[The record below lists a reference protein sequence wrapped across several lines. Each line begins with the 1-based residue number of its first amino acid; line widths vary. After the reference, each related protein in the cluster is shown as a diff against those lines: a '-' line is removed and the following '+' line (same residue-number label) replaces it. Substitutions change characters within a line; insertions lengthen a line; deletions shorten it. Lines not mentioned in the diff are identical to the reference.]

1 MTIANSFAAKLSVA
15 FVAVAM
21 ALSMVAPAQAQTAE
35 ELQAQI
41 DTLMATIASLQG
53 TPAVTA
59 SGSAYVFTRPL
70 TIGSEGADV
79 TALQTYL
86 IAGGYSIPA
95 GATGYFGAQT
105 AAAVAAWQTANG
117 VMPAAGY
124 FGPVSQAKYNA
135 LMAAVVVTP
144 DEDEDEDEDEDTDS
158 SDLQGEASLNTSDID
173 LQDGDD
179 TEIEEGQEA
188 APVAEFELSFEDG
201 DAMIDRLDVE
211 FSATG
216 EEDAWDTFE
225 EVSLWVDGDEIGSI
239 DASDEDNWNSDEKTL
254 RFSGLDLVAMEDED
268 VTITI
273 AVTVAGSVDDLDANW
288 DVDVTEIRFTDA
300 DDVTSTEDITV
311 TAVDF
316 DITVEGADDEV
327 IVKSSTEDIDATTL
341 QLEDDGKSDMMTIFA
356 FDIDTD
362 DSTNDVEVDTI
373 VVDVASTEDGSV
385 ATSTSFLINDA
396 QLVVDGEEYDD
407 VTITV
412 NGSKFTFD
420 IDGDLVIEAGDRITV
435 EFQAEFKALGANFEG
450 ATVQAS
456 VDGSDIASEGADD
469 ITGEGSATG
478 DEHTLRTE
486 GAILEV
492 TEVDETSKANDD
504 GAADDE
510 GVFTI
515 EFEVTAF
522 ENDIWVNKT
531 ADRGTT
537 MGTLGANYTIE
548 DANGATVASAG
559 TSTESLTSTADTDGS
574 RFLVSEGE
582 TETFTLTVEYDPAT
596 EGFYQLQL
604 HSFNFAT
611 TNANPTTQ
619 QLALPAEDY
628 ETGSLSI

>member
-1 MTIANSFAAKLSVA
+1 MTIANTFAAKLSVA

-53 TPAVTA
+53 TEATA
-59 SGSAYVFTRPL
+59 SASAYVFTRPL
-70 TIGSEGADV
+70 TIGSQGADV

-135 LMAAVVVTP
+135 LMAATPTPTP
-144 DEDEDEDEDEDTDS
+144 DEDEDEDEDEDVDS
-158 SDLQGEASLNTSDID
+158 SDLQGEASLGDVD

-179 TEIEEGQEA
+179 TDIEEGQEA
-188 APVAEFELSFEDG
+188 APVAEFEVSFEDG

-211 FSATG
+211 LTATG
-216 EEDAWDTFE
+216 EEDGWDTFD
-225 EVSLWVDGDEIGSI
+225 EVSLWVDGDEVASI
-239 DASDEDNWNSDEKTL
+239 DTSDEDNWNSDEQTL

-288 DVDVTEIRFTDA
+288 DVDVTEIRYTDA
-300 DDVTSTEDITV
+300 DDVTSTDTVAV
-311 TAVDF
+311 TATDF

-341 QLEDDGKSDMMTIFA
+341 QLEDDSKSDMMTIFT

-362 DSTNDVEVDTI
+362 DSTNDIEVDTI
-373 VVDVASTEDGSV
+373 VVSVDGTEDGTTGTTT
-385 ATSTSFLINDA
+385 ALLIDDA

-407 VTITV
+407 VTIV
-412 NGSKFTFD
+412 NGTTGTYTFD
-420 IDGDLVIEAGDRITV
+420 IDGDLVIEAGDRVSV
-435 EFQAEFKALGANFEG
+435 EFQVEFKALASTLEG
-450 ATVQAS
+450 ATVQATA
-456 VDGSDIASEGADD
+456 DGSDIVSEGADD

-515 EFEVTAF
+515 EFDVTAF

-548 DANGATVASAG
+548 DANGAVIATG
-559 TSTESLTSTADTDGS
+559 TSTESLTSTADTDGT

-582 TETFTLTVEYDPAT
+582 TETFTLTVEFDPAA
-596 EGFYQLQL
+596 EGFFQLQL
-604 HSFNFAT
+604 YSFNFAT